1 MNKKVTKSRFFFEQD
16 MQETVG
22 EVSTLKPKPWGPG
35 VKLDVVGKPVT
46 RFDGYD
52 KVSGTATYTFDV
64 LLPRMAHARTLRCP
78 HPHAKIR
85 AINTKAAREVPGVL
99 DIISSDNTKSIPWYR
114 DTSMIFDPHLR
125 FEGDEVACV
134 AAETPKAAEE
144 ALRLIQ
150 VEYEILPFVVSAE
163 KALKKDAPKL
173 HPGGNITWGKP
184 ETYKRGDIKQG
195 RLESEELVESTFTT
209 SVAIHNPT
217 EPHCSVVNWDGDQ
230 LTVWDSTQAVF
241 RVRDSIASAFGI
253 PESHVRVIKKYMG
266 GAFGSKLSAGKYTVM
281 AALLARRIGRPIKIV
296 LDRREQ
302 NLAVGNRPDSVQ
314 RLKAGA
320 KKDGTLTFLTHEAF
334 GAGGAYPSSAGCS
347 WPARTM
353 YRCANMKA
361 SDTTAYVNAGPGRP
375 YRAPGHVQGTFA
387 LESLIDELAG
397 KIGMDPLTFRMKNL
411 ADKDQVFKLPYTTK
425 LLKEA
430 YEAGAKE
437 IGWEQRNQTP
447 GSGTGPVKR
456 GMGMASQ
463 IWWGGGGPPAY
474 ATLKLN
480 RDGSAH
486 IIAGT
491 QDLGT
496 GTYTIMAQVAAEVLD
511 IPIDHIAVTLGDTG
525 TCPYCGGSGGSTT
538 APSVTPAVRDAAER
552 MLTKLRSAASAILE
566 VSEADLD
573 YRNGTFSVRNDSQKK
588 ADINTIMR
596 TMREQVLVTTGARNA
611 NPEGFAINT
620 FGAQF
625 ADVEVD
631 TLTGSV
637 LVKRVVAAHDIGRV
651 LNRKLLEN
659 QFHGGIIQGLGFALM
674 EGRVMDP
681 NTGKVLTT
689 NFHEYKVPTMMNKPD
704 IKVIIVSE
712 GDTRISAVGAKG
724 IGEPAMIPTAA
735 AIANAIYNAI
745 GVRLH
750 SLPMTPDKVLD
761 ALEAAGRKS

>member
-52 KVSGTATYTFDV
+52 KVSGSATYTFDV
-64 LLPRMAHARTLRCP
+64 QLPRMVYARTLRSP

-85 AINTKAAREVPGVL
+85 AIHAEEALKVPGVV
-99 DIISSDNTKSIPWYR
+99 DIISSSNIKPIPWYY
-114 DTSMIFDPHLR
+114 DTSMIFDPHVR

-144 ALRLIQ
+144 ALRLIR
-150 VEYEILPFVVSAE
+150 VEYDILPFVVSAGD
-163 KALKKDAPKL
+163 ALKKNAPKL
-173 HPGGNITWGKP
+173 YKNGNILRGKP
-184 ETYKRGDIKQG
+184 DVYSRGDISKG
-195 RLESEELVESTFTT
+195 NSESDFVVEDTFST

-217 EPHCSVVNWDGDQ
+217 EPHGSVVNWDGDQ

-241 RVRDSIASAFGI
+241 RVRDTVASALKI
-253 PESHVRVIKKYMG
+253 PDSHVRVIKKYMG
-266 GAFGSKLSAGKYTVM
+266 GAFGSKLAAGKYTVM
-281 AALLARRIGRPIKIV
+281 AAVLARRIGRPVKIIM
-296 LDRREQ
+296 DRREQ
-302 NLAVGNRPDSVQ
+302 NIAMGNRPDSVQ
-314 RLKAGA
+314 HLKAGA
-320 KKDGTLTFLTHEAF
+320 KKDGTLTFLTHDAY
-334 GAGGAYPSSAGCS
+334 GAAGAYPSGAGCS

-353 YRCANMKA
+353 YRCANVKT
-361 SDTTAYVNAGPGRP
+361 SDTTAFINAGPGRP
-375 YRAPGHVQGTFA
+375 FRAPGHVQGTFA
-387 LESLIDELAG
+387 LESLIDELAE
-397 KIGMDPLTFRMKNL
+397 KAGMDPLTFRMKNIT
-411 ADKDQVFKLPYTTK
+411 DKDQVFKLPYTTK
-425 LLKEA
+425 LLKES

-437 IGWEQRNQTP
+437 IGWKQRNRTP

-456 GMGMASQ
+456 GIGMASQ

-486 IIAGT
+486 VIAGT

-573 YRNGTFSVRNDSQKK
+573 YRNGTFTVKTDAQKK
-588 ADINTIMR
+588 ADIGTIMR
-596 TMREQVLVTTGARNA
+596 KMREQVLVTTGARNA

-625 ADVEVD
+625 ADVQVD

-689 NFHEYKVPTMMNKPD
+689 DFHEYKVPTMMNKPD

-750 SLPMTPDKVLD
+750 SLPMTPDKVLN

>member
-1 MNKKVTKSRFFFEQD
+1 MNRKVEKSRFFFEQD

-64 LLPRMAHARTLRCP
+64 QLPRMVYARTLRCP

-85 AINTKAAREVPGVL
+85 AIHTAAALKVPGVL
-99 DIISSDNTKSIPWYR
+99 DIISANNTKAIPWYYG
-114 DTSMIFDPHLR
+114 TSMIFDPHLR

-150 VEYEILPFVVSAE
+150 VEYEILPFVVTAGD
-163 KALKKDAPKL
+163 ALKKDAPKL
-173 HPGGNITWGKP
+173 YNTGNILRGKP
-184 ETYKRGDIKQG
+184 DVYSRGDIGKG
-195 RLESEELVESTFTT
+195 NGESDFVVEDTFST
-209 SVAIHNPT
+209 SVAVHNPT
-217 EPHCSVVNWDGDQ
+217 EPHCSVVNWEGDK

-241 RVRDSIASAFGI
+241 RVRDSIAAALKI
-253 PESHVRVIKKYMG
+253 PDSHVRVIKKYMG

-320 KKDGTLTFLTHEAF
+320 KKDGTLTFLTHDAY

-353 YRCANMKA
+353 YRCANVKT
-361 SDTTAYVNAGPGRP
+361 SDTTAFINAGPGRP
-375 YRAPGHVQGTFA
+375 YRAPGHVQGIFA
-387 LESLIDELAG
+387 LESLIDELAE
-397 KIGMDPLTFRMKNL
+397 KIGMDPLAFRMKNIT
-411 ADKDQVFKLPYTTK
+411 DKDQVFNLPYTSK
-425 LLKEA
+425 LLKES

-437 IGWEQRNQTP
+437 IGWERRNPTP
-447 GSGTGPVKR
+447 GSGTGPIKS
-456 GMGMASQ
+456 GIGMASQ

-486 IIAGT
+486 VIAGT

-511 IPIDHIAVTLGDTG
+511 IPMDRIAVTLGDTG

-566 VSEADLD
+566 VSESALL
-573 YRNGTFSVRNDSQKK
+573 YKNGMFTVNSDTQKK
-588 ADINTIMR
+588 ADIGTIMR
-596 TMREQVLVTTGARNA
+596 KMREQVLVTTGARNA
-611 NPEGFAINT
+611 NPEGFAINS

-625 ADVEVD
+625 ADVDVD
-631 TLTGSV
+631 TLTGNIR
-637 LVKRVVAAHDIGRV
+637 VKRVVAAHDIGRV

-674 EGRVMDP
+674 ENRVIDP

-689 NFHEYKVPTMMNKPD
+689 NFHDYRVPTMMNKPD

-735 AIANAIYNAI
+735 AIANAVYNAI

-750 SLPMTPDKVLD
+750 SLPMTPDKVLN
-761 ALEAAGRKS
+761 ALKAAGRKS